1 MILREIIVCN
11 HPIGRDMAIV
21 TSKENG
27 FTIYEKETEVRF
39 GEVLKEYLAGKLPS
53 TSLGSGNEDRTV
65 AVVEY
70 KGKKYIVKNDREK
83 DKRLEKRLQNYLSGP
98 FFSKLI
104 YATDRA
110 IAQGYTGTADLYYV
124 AEKMVGRECVDV
136 YTIHEY
142 VEGTPLK
149 AIDDSN
155 REEIKNCI
163 LMLHRAGLASNDIHA
178 GNFIRTPEGKLKII
192 DLSCR
197 GSMRVCQ
204 ANDILTLRKKYHI
217 EIEGQGAVYHL
228 IQLKEDIR
236 KLSRKLRGKSTSH
249 A

>member
-1 MILREIIVCN
+1 M
-11 HPIGRDMAIV
+11 PIV

-27 FTIYEKETEVRF
+27 FTIYEKNTGVRF
-39 GEVLKEYLAGKLPS
+39 GEVLKKYLAGELTS
-53 TSLGSGNEDRTV
+53 LSLGSGNEDRTV

-70 KGKKYIVKNDREK
+70 EGKRYILKNDREK
-83 DKRLEKRLQNYLSGP
+83 DKRLEKRLQNYLFGP
-98 FFSKLI
+98 FFSTLI

-110 IAQGYTGTADLYYV
+110 ISQGYTGTADLYYV
-124 AEKMVGRECVDV
+124 AEKMVGRECENV

-155 REEIKNCI
+155 REEIKHCI
-163 LMLHRAGLASNDIHA
+163 LALHRAGLASNDIHA
-178 GNFIRTPEGKLKII
+178 GNFIRTPEGELKII

-204 ANDILTLRKKYHI
+204 ANDILTLRKKYHLDVK
-217 EIEGQGAVYHL
+217 GRGTVYRI
-228 IQLKEDIR
+228 IQLKEDFR
-236 KLSRKLRGKSTSH
+236 KLSRKLRGKTQSH

>member
-1 MILREIIVCN
+1 M
-11 HPIGRDMAIV
+11 PIV

-27 FTIYEKETEVRF
+27 FTIYEKDTGVRF
-39 GEVLKEYLAGKLPS
+39 GEIVKKYLAGELPS
-53 TSLGSGNEDRTV
+53 VSLGSGNEDRTV

-70 KGKKYIVKNDREK
+70 EGKKYIVKNDREK

-110 IAQGYTGTADLYYV
+110 ITQGYTGTADLYYV
-124 AEKMVGRECVDV
+124 AEKMVGRECENVF
-136 YTIHEY
+136 TLHEY

-149 AIDDSN
+149 VIDDSN

-163 LMLHRAGLASNDIHA
+163 LALHRAGLASNDIHA
-178 GNFIRTPEGKLKII
+178 GNFIRTPEGELKII

-204 ANDILTLRKKYHI
+204 ANDILTLRKKYHL
-217 EIEGQGAVYHL
+217 EVEGHGAIYRA
-228 IQLKEDIR
+228 IRLKEDFR
-236 KLSRKLRGKSTSH
+236 KLSRRLRGKVSSH